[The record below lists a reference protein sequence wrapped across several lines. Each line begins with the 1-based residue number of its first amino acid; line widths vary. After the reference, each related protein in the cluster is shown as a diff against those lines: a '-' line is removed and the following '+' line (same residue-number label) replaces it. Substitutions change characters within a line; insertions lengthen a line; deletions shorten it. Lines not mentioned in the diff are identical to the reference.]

1 MKKHTHEKR
10 KDQAVRSF
18 RLWLTLCMF
27 IILCVTLALFSSVT
41 VVVEKT
47 SLIHGLNED
56 NWLPF
61 VFSAIA
67 SLIIGTLLT
76 PLILRIPLKPI
87 NRLISGMR
95 RLAAG
100 QYEER
105 IDLGDLS
112 MMKNLAESFNTMAEE
127 LQNTELLR
135 KDFVNNFSHE
145 FKTPIVSIRGF
156 ARILQRGGLTE
167 EKQKEYID
175 VIVDESTRLS
185 NMATN
190 VLMLT
195 RVENQTILSDVTEFN
210 LSEQVRRCILLLEK
224 KWSEKD
230 ITIDADFGEIQC
242 VASQE
247 LLGQVWLNLL
257 DNAIK
262 FVPSG
267 GYIRVRVSPRI
278 RPGKTDNMIE
288 VSVANNGPE
297 IPRDQQTRV
306 FERFY
311 QGDTS
316 HAAEGTGVG
325 LPMAKRIVELHK
337 GMILLESNPSET
349 VFRVMLPD
357 VKNSRVS

>member
-1 MKKHTHEKR
+1 MKGQKRDRR
-10 KDQAVRSF
+10 KDQAYRSL
-18 RLWLTLCMF
+18 RLWLCVCMF
-27 IILCVTLALFSSVT
+27 IILFVTLAVFSSVT

-47 SLIHGLNED
+47 DLIHGLNED

-61 VFSAIA
+61 VFSAVA

-87 NRLISGMR
+87 NRLVSAMR

-100 QYEER
+100 RYDER

-156 ARILQRGGLTE
+156 ARILQRGDLPP
-167 EKQKEYID
+167 EKQKAYID
-175 VIVDESTRLS
+175 IIVDESTRLS

-195 RVENQTILSDVTEFN
+195 RVENQAILSDAAEFN
-210 LSEQVRRCILLLEK
+210 LSEQMRRSILLLEK
-224 KWSEKD
+224 KWSEKHLVL
-230 ITIDADFGEIQC
+230 DADFGEYQIT
-242 VASQE
+242 ASQE

-257 DNAIK
+257 DNAVK
-262 FVPSG
+262 FAPEG
-267 GYIRVRVSPRI
+267 GYVRVRIHQRLL
-278 RPGKTDNMIE
+278 PGKNGDFIE
-288 VSVANNGPE
+288 VTVANNGPQ
-297 IPRDQQTRV
+297 IPPEQHERI
-306 FERFY
+306 FEKFY

-316 HAAEGTGVG
+316 HASEGTGVG
-325 LPMAKRIVELHK
+325 LSVVRRVVELHQ
-337 GMILLESNPSET
+337 GAISLESSPAET
-349 VFRVMLPD
+349 VFRVTIPSKRKM
-357 VKNSRVS
+357 